1 MRLARALIWLAF
13 CPTLFGAETGP
24 GKWTPLESL
33 KYRQVAD
40 VQISPDGRKAAYVV
54 RESILEPDTS
64 EYRTQIWL
72 STIGAPG
79 EAPRSWPA
87 TSAPSSASR
96 PRWSPDGEWLAFI
109 GKRGGK
115 TANVWRLPTRGGE
128 AERVS
133 DAAADVSEAIWS
145 PDGEW
150 IAYVAPDCDVVVA
163 ESNSFW

>member
-1 MRLARALIWLAF
+1 VRLARALIWLAF
-13 CPTLFGAETGP
+13 CPTLFGAQAGA

-79 EAPRSWPA
+79 EAPRSWP
-87 TSAPSSASR
+87 
-96 PRWSPDGEWLAFI
+96 
-109 GKRGGK
+109 
-115 TANVWRLPTRGGE
+115 
-128 AERVS
+128 
-133 DAAADVSEAIWS
+133 
-145 PDGEW
+145 
-150 IAYVAPDCDVVVA
+150 
-163 ESNSFW
+163 